1 MQFEP
6 IGVFDSGIG
15 GLGVLTQC
23 LGALPDESF
32 VYLADEKNMPYGQK
46 SEAEIR
52 NAALAAADF
61 LAKKGCKAIVVACN
75 TATEVAIDDIRR
87 KYPALITVGLE
98 PAVRPCCR
106 ELGRGY
112 AVALVTEA
120 TARSE
125 KFKNLVSVCD
135 GRVKVAPQND
145 LARLVEM
152 HKADLE
158 LLRKPVSDV
167 LRPYSDAESVI
178 LGCSHYTY
186 LRGLVREFYGE
197 RIKIYD
203 GAEGAA
209 ARLNYLLALKKKKAP
224 KGQKG
229 KVEYFSSLNF
239 A

>member
-15 GLGVLTQC
+15 GLGVLAQC

-98 PAVRPCCR
+98 PAVLSRAWQGLRRCARNGSDCAFRKVQKPRVRMRRQGKSSAAERPR
-106 ELGRGY
+106 
-112 AVALVTEA
+112 
-120 TARSE
+120 
-125 KFKNLVSVCD
+125 
-135 GRVKVAPQND
+135 
-145 LARLVEM
+145 
-152 HKADLE
+152 
-158 LLRKPVSDV
+158 
-167 LRPYSDAESVI
+167 
-178 LGCSHYTY
+178 
-186 LRGLVREFYGE
+186 
-197 RIKIYD
+197 
-203 GAEGAA
+203 A
-209 ARLNYLLALKKKKAP
+209 ARGNA
-224 KGQKG
+224 Q
-229 KVEYFSSLNF
+229 SRS
-239 A
+239 